1 MQEKRKIWFD
11 DGVLKARVSGTALSF
26 ARPAELLENRLN
38 CDAAPESIAPE
49 DGAALVK
56 TAFEV
61 VPFARAPLPRPAY
74 GGKITAP
81 ARAAFELFAG
91 LNPSERSDDFCVL
104 RAEVDDFVVAARRFG
119 DVWMAG
125 AFTASAKTLTFRFED
140 LWLRLPDQRRSRE
153 YLVEVNADGRREVI
167 ADAAPDARIFMDLA
181 DSGGFTLAFWPRCR

>member
-38 CDAAPESIAPE
+38 CDAAPESLAPE
-49 DGAALVK
+49 DGVALVRA
-56 TAFEV
+56 AFEV

-74 GGKITAP
+74 GDKITAP

-91 LNPSERSDDFCVL
+91 LNPSEKSDDFCVL

-125 AFTASAKTLTFRFED
+125 AFAAAAKTLTFRFED
-140 LWLRLPDQRRSRE
+140 LWLRLPEQRRKQE
-153 YLVEVNADGRREVI
+153 YIVEVNSDAGRKVV
-167 ADAAPDARIFMDLA
+167 DSAAPDARLFLDIA
-181 DSGGFTLAFWPRCR
+181 DSGGFSLAFWPRC